1 MIKIVKSPDKKEVT
15 TILGKD
21 VHEIIKKYKNKTLYE
36 DYRNKWARASKL
48 EYIPDF
54 PLQIDFELNYSCN
67 FTCEMCT
74 WSAENTS
81 GKGKK
86 TWFSFDAFKEI
97 IDQGV
102 PLGLKAIRLNYINEP
117 LIRKDI
123 IDFIKYANKKGVLD
137 IYLSTNGSLLK
148 EKISRELIKSGL
160 TRIQVSIDAY
170 TKETFDKI
178 RQGGNFSEVVENTMN
193 FTKIRNEMNSE
204 LPTVRVNFVRTSLNE
219 NEYED
224 FVNFWKDKVD
234 CIGIQN
240 LINIMKPTKKT
251 QKKKKFN
258 CAQPFYHLTVRYD
271 GTILPC
277 CTFFAAK
284 LPIARLKTDKKISDE
299 GNLHQ
304 IDFDKLPSS
313 NIIKTWHSEE
323 IQNLRKLHKEGKY
336 YLNPVCNEC
345 VLSTSNYDD
354 TI

>member
-1 MIKIVKSPDKKEVT
+1 
-15 TILGKD
+15 
-21 VHEIIKKYKNKTLYE
+21 
-36 DYRNKWARASKL
+36 
-48 EYIPDF
+48 
-54 PLQIDFELNYSCN
+54 
-67 FTCEMCT
+67 
-74 WSAENTS
+74 
-81 GKGKK
+81 
-86 TWFSFDAFKEI
+86 
-97 IDQGV
+97 
-102 PLGLKAIRLNYINEP
+102 
-117 LIRKDI
+117 
-123 IDFIKYANKKGVLD
+123 
-137 IYLSTNGSLLK
+137 
-148 EKISRELIKSGL
+148 
-160 TRIQVSIDAY
+160 
-170 TKETFDKI
+170 
-178 RQGGNFSEVVENTMN
+178 
-193 FTKIRNEMNSE
+193 MNSE

-219 NEYED
+219 NEYKD

>member
-1 MIKIVKSPDKKEVT
+1 
-15 TILGKD
+15 
-21 VHEIIKKYKNKTLYE
+21 
-36 DYRNKWARASKL
+36 
-48 EYIPDF
+48 
-54 PLQIDFELNYSCN
+54 
-67 FTCEMCT
+67 
-74 WSAENTS
+74 
-81 GKGKK
+81 
-86 TWFSFDAFKEI
+86 
-97 IDQGV
+97 
-102 PLGLKAIRLNYINEP
+102 
-117 LIRKDI
+117 
-123 IDFIKYANKKGVLD
+123 
-137 IYLSTNGSLLK
+137 
-148 EKISRELIKSGL
+148 
-160 TRIQVSIDAY
+160 
-170 TKETFDKI
+170 
-178 RQGGNFSEVVENTMN
+178 MN

-251 QKKKKFN
+251 QKNKKFN

-299 GNLHQ
+299 SNLHQ
-304 IDFDKLPSS
+304 INFDKLPSS

-345 VLSTSNYDD
+345 VSSTSNYDD